1 MDRLKII
8 LPILFLIIAGFGA
21 YFFVIP
27 WISSQPV
34 RQIEKKTTTNIPE
47 GEKIKRTLYFCLD
60 DRLASEEREIILKK
74 DDFATQV
81 KDVLRELIKG
91 PVNDLRLTPLI
102 PEETKIKS
110 IFLDNNG
117 ICYLNFNREIQEKF
131 PGGTWTELLSLYSI
145 ANTVIENFPEI
156 RGVQILVEGYSIET
170 LSGHID
176 ARYPFQRREDLVGQ

>member
-8 LPILFLIIAGFGA
+8 LPILFLIIAGFSA

-34 RQIEKKTTTNIPE
+34 RQIEKKTATNIPE
-47 GEKIKRTLYFCLD
+47 AEKIKRTLYFSLD

-110 IFLDNNG
+110 IFLDNNS
-117 ICYLNFNREIQEKF
+117 ICYLNFSREIQEKF
-131 PGGTWTELLSLYSI
+131 PGGAWTELLSLYSI
-145 ANTVIENFPEI
+145 AHTVIENFPEI

-170 LSGHID
+170 LTGHID